1 MSALPCRVSADLRQ
15 HQAEQDHA
23 EPSDRFDEYLEEH
36 VAAVV
41 PYELVKPVMEL
52 LQAKRAI
59 EIAERAGE
67 FDKAAMLDVVKADLD
82 ALYLACVSRWQDL

>member
-1 MSALPCRVSADLRQ
+1 
-15 HQAEQDHA
+15 
-23 EPSDRFDEYLEEH
+23 
-36 VAAVV
+36 
-41 PYELVKPVMEL
+41 MEL

-59 EIAERAGE
+59 EIGERAGE